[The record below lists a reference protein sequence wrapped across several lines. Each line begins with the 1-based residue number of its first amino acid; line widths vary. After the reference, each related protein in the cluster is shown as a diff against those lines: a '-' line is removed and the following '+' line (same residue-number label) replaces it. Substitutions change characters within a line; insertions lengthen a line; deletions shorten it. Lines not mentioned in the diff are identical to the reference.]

1 MQGGRRGASAPR
13 IRWVTFYNPREE
25 ENGKRLLIPLSLGS
39 SSSLISGRRVFGPVR
54 SNKDGQGAYSNQQKQ
69 VLKFLPLVLRI
80 MT

>member
-1 MQGGRRGASAPR
+1 MQGGILPPGLDGLHFIIQGKWRM
-13 IRWVTFYNPREE
+13 
-25 ENGKRLLIPLSLGS
+25 GKRLLIPLSLGS
-39 SSSLISGRRVFGPVR
+39 SSSLISGKRVFDPVR